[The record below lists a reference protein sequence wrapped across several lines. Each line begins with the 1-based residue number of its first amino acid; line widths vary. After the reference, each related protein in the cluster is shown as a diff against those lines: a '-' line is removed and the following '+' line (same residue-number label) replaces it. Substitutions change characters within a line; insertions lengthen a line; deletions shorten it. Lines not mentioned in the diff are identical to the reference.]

1 MQRRFLLGVCF
12 VFVLTTA
19 ASGVIGPA
27 PRRAEANVEPP
38 PKHINQAGISIIK
51 DNEKL
56 KLKSYAFG
64 GRWYI
69 GYGHLTKGPGHYI
82 TAEIADKLLRKDL
95 KICEEAVRESVEEA
109 VTTEEFSA
117 MTALCYNIG
126 APNFRATSVLERLN
140 NGDHEGAADAFL
152 LLTKADVNG
161 KMKTLTALEERRK
174 SERALFLS
182 GGRPERTAEASLSE

>member
-1 MQRRFLLGVCF
+1 MRRRFLLGVCF
-12 VFVLTTA
+12 ILVLTTA

-27 PRRAEANVEPP
+27 PRQAEANVEPP

-51 DNEKL
+51 DSEKL

-69 GYGHLTKGPGHYI
+69 GYGHLTKGAGHYI
-82 TAEIADKLLRKDL
+82 TEEIAEKLLRKDL
-95 KICEEAVRESVEEA
+95 KICEEAVRESVEEP

-126 APNFRATSVLERLN
+126 VPNFRETTVLERLN
-140 NGDHEGAADAFL
+140 NGDHDGAADAFL
-152 LLTKADVNG
+152 FLTKADVNG
-161 KMKTLTALEERRK
+161 KMKKLAALEERRK
-174 SERALFLS
+174 AERALFLS
-182 GGRPERTAEASLSE
+182 GGKSTRTAEANLSE